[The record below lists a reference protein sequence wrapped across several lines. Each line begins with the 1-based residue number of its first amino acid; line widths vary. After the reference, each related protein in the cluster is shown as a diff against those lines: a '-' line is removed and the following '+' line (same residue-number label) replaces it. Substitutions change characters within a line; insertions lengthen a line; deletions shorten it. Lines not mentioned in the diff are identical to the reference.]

1 MILHLDGS
9 AAIRDKEAKRRERK
23 AAKAAKAHSEL
34 FEGEGDE
41 SESDD

>member
-1 MILHLDGS
+1 MHLDSS

-23 AAKAAKAHSEL
+23 AAKAAKAQSEM
-34 FEGEGDE
+34 FDGEGDE